1 MDRGKVIQESHLHLD
16 GAVASVMAGKTLQ
29 ELEKQLI
36 TETLQVHQ
44 NRTKAAETL
53 GITVKQ
59 LRDKLQEYQL
69 N

>member
-1 MDRGKVIQESHLHLD
+1 
-16 GAVASVMAGKTLQ
+16 MAGKTLQ